1 MQSSL
6 EKLSRDVSRRITL
19 RYLIALG
26 TIAVLAAVSQTALEN
41 STARQIDDSRLLNTA
56 GRQRTLSQRISK
68 SAQGLLHPALAD
80 DTYEE
85 GLQDLQSSLYQWKR
99 NQERL
104 VLLHR
109 ASVETGADQSAVS
122 GLFASVNPQFEA
134 ITSGAERLIAHVQL
148 HPGLESV
155 GHPDMAEEVAKI
167 VAAEE
172 AFLRGMEEIC
182 WEYELQAR
190 DKIREVQST
199 GRLIFTLTLTGLLA
213 QALWIFRPAV
223 SRLRQLFQERAEAEL
238 ELARHSEEL
247 RERNTEL
254 DHALRAAE
262 EATQAKSRFL
272 ATMSHEIRTPMNGV
286 LGMTGLLLQTEL
298 DSEQRDYAETA
309 SNSAESLLALLNDIL
324 DFSRIEAGRFEL
336 EEIEFNLFDVV
347 EEVGGLLA
355 ESAQS
360 KGVELV
366 LDLEDDVPEC
376 LVGDPGRLRQVLVN
390 LSGNA
395 VKFTEQG
402 EVAIC
407 VSREEGT
414 DDSVLLRFD
423 VRDTGIGIPSK
434 VCERLF
440 EPFTQAD
447 TSTARKYGGTGLGL
461 AISRELVGLMDGE
474 IGVESRVG
482 AGSTFTF
489 TARFAA
495 ASSPP
500 ERDRVLPTDARILV
514 VDDNATVCRA
524 LLRQL
529 AKWEVEASSVATGE
543 EALEALVEAVG
554 QERPYDLVLMDSRL
568 SGDDGFH
575 WVRRVREVF
584 EAGDLS
590 IVFLCSMGE
599 RREATEALR
608 GGLNGF
614 LNKPIKRAKLREGL
628 VRLGCLRPLLDEVK
642 AVLPG
647 TPEKMRLERG
657 PSARVLVAEDNP
669 VNQKVTVKMLERL
682 GHEAE
687 VAADGA
693 SAIEAFRTKAYDLV
707 LMDCSMPI
715 VDGYEAARQIREFQG
730 DDGPRVPVIAMTAHA
745 LDEDRDRC
753 LRAGMDDYLP
763 KPVRPDELA
772 LMLERWLET
781 ADGRPANHSAS

>member
-6 EKLSRDVSRRITL
+6 EKLSRDVSRRLTL

-26 TIAVLAAVSQTALEN
+26 TIAILAAISQSALEG

-68 SAQGLLHPALAD
+68 SAQGLLYPELKTRRHESVIA
-80 DTYEE
+80 
-85 GLQDLQSSLYQWKR
+85 DLQSSLYQWKR

-104 VLLHR
+104 ILLHR
-109 ASVETGADQSAVS
+109 ASVQTGADQSAVS
-122 GLFASVNPQFEA
+122 GLFASVDPQFEA
-134 ITSGAERLIAHVQL
+134 ITSGAERIIAHVTA
-148 HPGLESV
+148 HPGRESS
-155 GHPDMAEEVAKI
+155 GHPELAEEIANI
-167 VAAEE
+167 ATADE

-199 GRLIFTLTLTGLLA
+199 ERLIFTLTLTGLLA

-223 SRLRQLFQERAEAEL
+223 SRLRQLILERAEVED
-238 ELARHSEEL
+238 ELAQHSQQL
-247 RERNTEL
+247 HQRNTEL
-254 DHALRAAE
+254 DQALRTAE

-286 LGMTGLLLQTEL
+286 LGMTGLLLKTEL
-298 DSEQRDYAETA
+298 DPEQRDYAETA

-366 LDLEDDVPEC
+366 LDLEEGVPER

-390 LSGNA
+390 LAGNA
-395 VKFTEQG
+395 VKFTEDG
-402 EVAIC
+402 EVAIR
-407 VSREEGT
+407 VARES
-414 DDSVLLRFD
+414 DAQDSALLRFD
-423 VRDTGIGIPSK
+423 VRDTGIGIPPK
-434 VCERLF
+434 VCQRLF

-461 AISRELVGLMDGE
+461 AISRELVGLMQGE
-474 IGVESRVG
+474 IGVRSQVG
-482 AGSTFTF
+482 SGSTFTF
-489 TARFAA
+489 TARFATN
-495 ASSPP
+495 ASSK
-500 ERDRVLPTDARILV
+500 ELDQVLPTDARVLV
-514 VDDNATVCRA
+514 VDDNPTVCRA

-529 AKWEVEASSVATGE
+529 AKWEVDAVSVSTGE
-543 EALEALVEAVG
+543 EALEMLVESVG
-554 QERPYDLVLMDSRL
+554 QERPFDLVLMDSRL
-568 SGDDGFH
+568 PGEDGFY

-584 EAGDLS
+584 EAGNLS

-599 RREATEALR
+599 RREAAETLR
-608 GGLNGF
+608 GGINGF

-628 VRLGCLRPLLDEVK
+628 VRLGCLRPCVDDVK

-647 TPEKMRLERG
+647 TPERMRLERG

-682 GHEAE
+682 GHQAE
-687 VAADGA
+687 VVADGA
-693 SAIEAFRTKAYDLV
+693 SAIEAFSTKSYDLV

-715 VDGYEAARQIREFQG
+715 VDGYEAARQISELQG
-730 DDGPRVPVIAMTAHA
+730 DDGPRTPVIAMTAHA
-745 LDEDRDRC
+745 LEEDRERC
-753 LRAGMDDYLP
+753 LQAGMDDYLP

-772 LMLERWLET
+772 LMLDRWLDP
-781 ADGRPANHSAS
+781 ADDRSANSSAS